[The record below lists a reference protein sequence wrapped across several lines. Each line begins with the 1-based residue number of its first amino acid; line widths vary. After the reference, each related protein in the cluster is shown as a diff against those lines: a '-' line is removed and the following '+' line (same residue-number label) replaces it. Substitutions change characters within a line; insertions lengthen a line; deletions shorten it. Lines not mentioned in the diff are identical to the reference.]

1 MSSPDGEVKSS
12 GSSQERGGRRDGGES
27 AGSRQR
33 DSSLSG
39 SQPVPLSQGSQ
50 PLSTAHTSHDGTSK
64 TSSNS
69 LLRMSHVDPSP
80 GCEADRSHSVSFS
93 LPSSVEGSLPTSS
106 TPLEGDQRVLSSS
119 LTGVAVGYGGEGE
132 GGKREEGGGVRGGG
146 GGRGGEEEKGV
157 SEGGGGEE
165 GRERV
170 EGGSEQEVE
179 EETVAMEHSV
189 ELLEGSEDMDATM
202 GETPVEGEEE
212 GSNEGG
218 EQPMEST
225 NSSKTTSSSS
235 STSWRLALSSSSVSK
250 PPSLTPEH
258 LPVSSGPQAGSE
270 QLPDS
275 QPDSERP
282 LVIDLTEVQSSGV
295 MEVTEVT
302 EVTGA
307 ANGSLAHTVDRVV
320 AAGDEGGGEEGGGGR
335 GRGQEEEARE
345 DRGGEGGEANEP
357 SRDRTIMEHA
367 PSSPHFVLSPP
378 SPFRGDLDHQVTDIE
393 PEPMDI
399 SSQTSFSLH
408 LSQTQGEAT
417 PSSSLLCREELLQ
430 ETVEQEG
437 EGEAG
442 IEGRRKEISRQTE
455 DEEICRRDGDT
466 LALEGTQTGRG
477 GKEGGEEGGCPV
489 QINSMGFTVRQE
501 ATTPAT
507 SEGAGHLFSTLHP
520 SMTHSHPPLSQP
532 PANPSS
538 PSTSVLRPVPVYES
552 VPLDSSSHSSPLP
565 PESTSSPSTSTSSHP
580 PPSTSSLPPPS
591 TSTSHPPLSTS
602 SHPPPSTSSHPPPS
616 TSPSA
621 PHPDPSSN
629 SMDTSQPSSAG
640 IWNNLQHVHVHVHL
654 IITAEVNTCS

>member
-12 GSSQERGGRRDGGES
+12 GSSQERGGRRDRGES

-33 DSSLSG
+33 DSSLSV

-50 PLSTAHTSHDGTSK
+50 PLSTAYTSHDGTSK
-64 TSSNS
+64 TSFDS

-106 TPLEGDQRVLSSS
+106 TPLEGDQRVLPSS
-119 LTGVAVGYGGEGE
+119 LTSVAVGYGGEGE
-132 GGKREEGGGVRGGG
+132 GGKREEGGGVRRGG

-157 SEGGGGEE
+157 SERGGGEEGEGLGEGGGGEE

-212 GSNEGG
+212 RSNEGG

-282 LVIDLTEVQSSGV
+282 LVIDLIEVQSSGV

-357 SRDRTIMEHA
+357 SRDRTIMKHA

-437 EGEAG
+437 EGETG
-442 IEGRRKEISRQTE
+442 IEGRREVSRQME
-455 DEEICRRDGDT
+455 DKEICRHDGDT
-466 LALEGTQTGRG
+466 LALEGTQTGCG

-507 SEGAGHLFSTLHP
+507 SEGAGHPFSPLHP
-520 SMTHSHPPLSQP
+520 SMTISHPPLSQP

-552 VPLDSSSHSSPLP
+552 VPLDSSSHSSPRL
-565 PESTSSPSTSTSSHP
+565 PESTSSPSTSTSSH
-580 PPSTSSLPPPS
+580 PPPS

-640 IWNNLQHVHVHVHL
+640 TVSGTIYNMYMYMY
-654 IITAEVNTCS
+654 I